1 MRRKLA
7 YVALLSVFCGAC
19 FWAYFK
25 FSSVFCGSR
34 VHDEEVKQERVISA
48 KAVTTESTDI
58 RSDVKPQ
65 KIAIVDL
72 KKVAVSSL
80 AGQSIDEQLFTIN
93 NEEKKSLVEFEERI
107 KKMVA
112 ENKGHDD
119 RKSEDARAM
128 LYEMTR
134 RKRNQIQSAYQVAI
148 ETLERNI
155 HEVIQKIA
163 EEQGIDV
170 VLLSDVAVYFKC
182 QDITEDAIIE
192 LNKKLPR
199 IPVVLNKE
207 DEMPTT
213 DVSAEEKSH
222 D

>member
-7 YVALLSVFCGAC
+7 CFVLLSVFCGAC
-19 FWAYFK
+19 FGDTGAGQGTSEQK
-25 FSSVFCGSR
+25 N
-34 VHDEEVKQERVISA
+34 
-48 KAVTTESTDI
+48 
-58 RSDVKPQ
+58 DVKPQ

-107 KKMVA
+107 KRMVA

-192 LNKKLPR
+192 LNKRLPR
-199 IPVVLNKE
+199 IHVVLNKE

>member
-1 MRRKLA
+1 M
-7 YVALLSVFCGAC
+7 
-19 FWAYFK
+19 
-25 FSSVFCGSR
+25 
-34 VHDEEVKQERVISA
+34 
-48 KAVTTESTDI
+48 
-58 RSDVKPQ
+58 
-65 KIAIVDL
+65 DL

-192 LNKKLPR
+192 LNKRLPR
-199 IPVVLNKE
+199 IHVVLNKE
-207 DEMPTT
+207 DEVPTAT
-213 DVSAEEKSH
+213 VDTEEKSH

>member
-1 MRRKLA
+1 MHRKLV
-7 YVALLSVFCGAC
+7 YLALLSVFCGSC
-19 FWAYFK
+19 FCDNGAEQGTAEQK
-25 FSSVFCGSR
+25 
-34 VHDEEVKQERVISA
+34 
-48 KAVTTESTDI
+48 
-58 RSDVKPQ
+58 SDVKPK

-93 NEEKKSLVEFEERI
+93 NEEKKSLIEFEERI

-148 ETLERNI
+148 EALERNI

-163 EEQGIDV
+163 DEQGINV
-170 VLLSDVAVYFKC
+170 VLLSDVVVYFKC
-182 QDITEDAIIE
+182 QDITEDAIVE
-192 LNKKLPR
+192 LNKKLSR

-207 DEMPTT
+207 DEVPAATVNT
-213 DVSAEEKSH
+213 EEKIH